1 MPRSA
6 STSPLTYRRDAA
18 LSGAC
23 LALARYGTHEF
34 EHHVHDELVIAV
46 TEAGGAECRS
56 PLGAER
62 AGPGTIWVS
71 RPGEFHG
78 GTVAEGNH
86 WHYRSIYLD
95 DAAQA
100 ALGEAFGQPSPMM
113 RAGLYHDREL
123 AARLLAAHG
132 RAGDDHDL
140 AARQTAWW
148 DAMGVLF
155 HRYGNRREPA
165 APGREPGKMQRVRDF
180 IAAHYDRDIGIEE
193 LAGLVGLSRFHL
205 IRSFRREFGLPP
217 HAYLNQ
223 CRLIAARRMLAAGHR
238 LADAAIA
245 AGFYD
250 QSQLCRLFKRTY
262 GITPGT
268 YAGLTARTA

>member
-1 MPRSA
+1 MPRPA
-6 STSPLTYRRDAA
+6 SPSPLTYRRDAA
-18 LSGAC
+18 LAGAC

-46 TEAGGAECRS
+46 TEEGGAECRS
-56 PLGAER
+56 PLGTER

-78 GTVAEGNH
+78 GTVAEAAH

-95 DAAQA
+95 DAALA
-100 ALGEAFGQPSPMM
+100 ALGEAFGQQAPML
-113 RAGLYHDREL
+113 RPGLYHDPEL
-123 AARLLAAHG
+123 AAHLLAAHG
-132 RAGDDHDL
+132 RVGHEHDL

-148 DAMGVLF
+148 QAMGALF
-155 HRYGNRREPA
+155 RRYGNRREAVVPE
-165 APGREPGKMQRVRDF
+165 REPGKMQRVRDF
-180 IAAHYDRDIGIEE
+180 IAAHCERDIGIDE
-193 LAGLVGLSRFHL
+193 LAQMVGLSRFHL
-205 IRSFRREFGLPP
+205 IRSFHREFGLPP

-223 CRLIAARRMLAAGHR
+223 CRLIAARQMLAAGHR
-238 LADAAIA
+238 LADAAMT

-262 GITPGT
+262 GVTPGT
-268 YAGLTARTA
+268 YAGLTA

>member
-1 MPRSA
+1 MARSA
-6 STSPLTYRRDAA
+6 SASPLTYRRDAA

-23 LALARYGTHEF
+23 LALARYGGHEF

-46 TEAGGAECRS
+46 TEDGGAECRS
-56 PLGAER
+56 RLGPAR

-71 RPGEFHG
+71 RPGDFHG
-78 GTVAEGNH
+78 GTVEQGAH

-95 DAAQA
+95 EA
-100 ALGEAFGQPSPMM
+100 ALAALAEAFGRSGLMIRQ
-113 RAGLYHDREL
+113 GLYHDPEL
-123 AARLLAAHG
+123 AARLLAAHARAEGG
-132 RAGDDHDL
+132 RDM

-148 DAMGVLF
+148 DAMGAMIS
-155 HRYGNRREPA
+155 RYGEWRAQPQ
-165 APGREPGKMQRVRDF
+165 PGRESGKMTRVRDY
-180 IAAHYDRDIGIEE
+180 IAENFERDINIGE

-223 CRLIAARRMLAAGHR
+223 CRLIAAKQMLASGHR

-268 YAGLTARTA
+268 YAGLSV

>member
-6 STSPLTYRRDAA
+6 SASPLTYRRDAA

-23 LALARYGTHEF
+23 LALARYGGHEF

-46 TEAGGAECRS
+46 TETGGAECRS
-56 PLGAER
+56 RLGPDR
-62 AGPGTIWVS
+62 SGPGTIWVS
-71 RPGEFHG
+71 RPGDFHG
-78 GTVAEGNH
+78 GTVAPGAH

-95 DAAQA
+95 GPALS
-100 ALGEAFGQPSPMM
+100 ALGEAFAQGRLMIRQ
-113 RAGLYHDREL
+113 GLYHDPEL
-123 AARLLAAHG
+123 AGRLLSAHA
-132 RAGDDHDL
+132 RAETGHDL
-140 AARQTAWW
+140 AERQTAWW
-148 DAMGVLF
+148 EAMGETF
-155 HRYGNRREPA
+155 RRYGEWREPPGA
-165 APGREPGKMQRVRDF
+165 GREPSKMMRVRDF
-180 IAAHYDRDIGIEE
+180 IADNFDRDIGIGE
-193 LAGLVGLSRFHL
+193 LAELVGLSRFHL

-223 CRLIAARRMLAAGHR
+223 CRLIAAKQMLASGHR

-268 YAGLTARTA
+268 YAGLSA

>member
-6 STSPLTYRRDAA
+6 TVSPLTYRRDAA

-23 LALARYGTHEF
+23 LALARYGGHEF

-56 PLGAER
+56 RLGRER
-62 AGPGTIWVS
+62 SGPGTIWIS
-71 RPGEFHG
+71 RPGDFHG
-78 GTVAEGNH
+78 GTVEPGTR

-95 DAAQA
+95 EAARSA
-100 ALGEAFGQPSPMM
+100 ICESFGQAGLMM
-113 RAGLYHDREL
+113 RQGLYHDPGL
-123 AARLLAAHG
+123 AVRLLAAHA
-132 RAGDDHDL
+132 RAEAGQDV
-140 AARQTAWW
+140 AERQTAWLEAI
-148 DAMGVLF
+148 AMMMV
-155 HRYGNRREPA
+155 RYGEWRALPQA
-165 APGREPGKMQRVRDF
+165 GREAGKIARVREF
-180 IAAHYDRDIGIEE
+180 IAGNFERDISIGE
-193 LAGLVGLSRFHL
+193 LAGMVGLSRFHL

-223 CRLIAARRMLAAGHR
+223 CRLIAAKQMLASGHR
-238 LADAAIA
+238 LAEAAIA

-268 YAGLTARTA
+268 YAALSR